1 MPRRRTFDMGPP
13 PAVDDRVAFDLSG
26 AYTSRPDERWTET
39 FTTYPLAPAA
49 TLENLVQSMALD
61 PRTGLRR
68 YSATHC
74 MEFVLGVLLPEDRQR
89 FTELCEDPE
98 RMVGL
103 IDLVH
108 VVSWLSDEL
117 TLRPTPPSSASTPG
131 GERRDGAAMPVDAA
145 TSLA

>member
-13 PAVDDRVAFDLSG
+13 PAVDDRVSFELTG

-49 TLENLVQSMALD
+49 VLESLTLSMAID
-61 PRTGLRR
+61 PNTGIRR
-68 YSATHC
+68 YSTTHC
-74 MEFVLGVLLPEDRQR
+74 MEFVLGVMLPEDRQR
-89 FTELCEDPE
+89 FQELCEDPE

-131 GERRDGAAMPVDAA
+131 GARRDGEVTPEAAVGSPA
-145 TSLA
+145 